1 MPAEFVDQNAG
12 GSSGGAAAELPVRTV
27 VRSATQTRALP
38 GRGTPRRRLA
48 RMMACGMMMVMM
60 MLTGTSTKCVNVVPP
75 LTCPLHIGRHSST
88 QTGPCARANNS
99 AIASG
104 QCRRGLVTALNR
116 ANWALCQASTARA
129 SVVCCAYIRS
139 QQPSPLTAH
148 SSQQPWPVHGVQVPI
163 NQAQRLATSLS
174 RGEAVS
180 TEAPADGS
188 RFSTR
193 TRRRPR
199 KKRQPPPPRFQ
210 IANK

>member
-104 QCRRGLVTALNR
+104 QLWASRARRGLVTVLNR
-116 ANWALCQASTARA
+116 ANWALCQASTART
-129 SVVCCAYIRS
+129 SVAHTYAHSSPHR
-139 QQPSPLTAH
+139 SPLTAH
-148 SSQQPWPVHGVQVPI
+148 NSPGRCAVCRCPII
-163 NQAQRLATSLS
+163 NQAQRLANQP
-174 RGEAVS
+174 V
-180 TEAPADGS
+180 
-188 RFSTR
+188 TR
-193 TRRRPR
+193 
-199 KKRQPPPPRFQ
+199 
-210 IANK
+210 